1 MFTPADAAGLV
12 GVLVILV
19 AYAGAAMGRLDPRTP
34 ASLLAN
40 LLGAS
45 AILYSL
51 FTEAFNLSAVAM
63 EGAWVLVSGIGLIR
77 WAIGRRKPRA

>member
-1 MFTPADAAGLV
+1 
-12 GVLVILV
+12 
-19 AYAGAAMGRLDPRTP
+19 MGRLDPRRP

-40 LLGAS
+40 LLGAT

-77 WAIGRRKPRA
+77 WTIEARK

>member
-1 MFTPADAAGLV
+1 
-12 GVLVILV
+12 
-19 AYAGAAMGRLDPRTP
+19 MGRLDPRRP

-40 LLGAS
+40 LLGAT

-63 EGAWVLVSGIGLIR
+63 EGAWVVVSGIGLIR
-77 WAIGRRKPRA
+77 WAIEARKARK

>member
-1 MFTPADAAGLV
+1 
-12 GVLVILV
+12 
-19 AYAGAAMGRLDPRTP
+19 MGRLDPKEP

-77 WAIGRRKPRA
+77 WAMGRFKRPG

>member
-1 MFTPADAAGLV
+1 
-12 GVLVILV
+12 
-19 AYAGAAMGRLDPRTP
+19 MGRLDPRRP

-40 LLGAS
+40 LLGATV
-45 AILYSL
+45 ILYSL

-77 WAIGRRKPRA
+77 WAIEARKARK

>member
-1 MFTPADAAGLV
+1 MTLPDAVGLG
-12 GVLVILV
+12 GVFVILV
-19 AYAGAAMGRLDPRTP
+19 AYAGAALGRLDPRQP
-34 ASLLAN
+34 ISLLAN

-63 EGAWVLVSGIGLIR
+63 EGSWVLVSAFGLVR
-77 WAIGRRKPRA
+77 WFLGRRG

>member
-1 MFTPADAAGLV
+1 
-12 GVLVILV
+12 
-19 AYAGAAMGRLDPRTP
+19 MGRLDPKRP

-40 LLGAS
+40 FLGAA

-77 WAIGRRKPRA
+77 WAITARKASR

>member
-1 MFTPADAAGLV
+1 
-12 GVLVILV
+12 
-19 AYAGAAMGRLDPRTP
+19 MGRLDPRRP

-40 LLGAS
+40 LLGAT

-51 FTEAFNLSAVAM
+51 FIEAFNLSAVAM

-77 WAIGRRKPRA
+77 WAIEARKARK